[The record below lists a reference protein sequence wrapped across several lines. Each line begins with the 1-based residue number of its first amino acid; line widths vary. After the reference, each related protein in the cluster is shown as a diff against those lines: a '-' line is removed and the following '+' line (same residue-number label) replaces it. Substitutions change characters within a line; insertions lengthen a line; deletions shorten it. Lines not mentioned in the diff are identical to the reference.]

1 MSKTFPQPE
10 THPDD
15 FVPLEII
22 GGSLD
27 GSMLPIPLPLP
38 AEFLQVVRKPRT
50 VEVYRREERY
60 PAAGDDRLPR
70 VVYVFQTYAKTD
82 RDLDLD

>member
-10 THPDD
+10 THPED
-15 FVPLEII
+15 FLPLEII

-38 AEFLQVVRKPRT
+38 ARFHQLVRGARD

-70 VVYVFQTYAKTD
+70 VVYVFQTYARTD
-82 RDLDLD
+82 CDLV

>member
-10 THPDD
+10 THPED
-15 FVPLEII
+15 FLPLEIV

-27 GSMLPIPLPLP
+27 GSTLPIPLPLP
-38 AEFLQVVRKPRT
+38 PRFCQLVREPRD

-70 VVYVFQTYAKTD
+70 VVYVFETFATTD
-82 RDLDLD
+82 HDIQ

>member
-10 THPDD
+10 TNPND
-15 FVPLEII
+15 FVTLEII

-27 GSMLPIPLPLP
+27 GSTIPIPLPLP
-38 AEFLQVVRKPRT
+38 AQFLQLVRKPRT

-70 VVYVFQTYAKTD
+70 VVYVFETFATTD
-82 RDLDLD
+82 HDIQ

>member
-10 THPDD
+10 THPEN
-15 FVPLEII
+15 FVTLEII

-27 GSMLPIPLPLP
+27 GSTLPIPLPLP
-38 AEFLQVVRKPRT
+38 AQFLNLVRTPRD

-70 VVYVFQTYAKTD
+70 VVYVFQTYAMTD
-82 RDLDLD
+82 RDLQ